1 MPDRKY
7 TYQIEI
13 DAAQAKQAAA
23 QLRALFE
30 KELGSIAAPAGA
42 SQEIARSVAPVAQLA
57 QEMQKIAQIDL
68 TKPVD
73 ELQREIASTAQQL
86 DRLRAEYERLSTTG
100 MQGGRSG
107 ADAASYQAYIDEIRR
122 MVSAEAANAMQSTGQ
137 YLNVGQR
144 GAQFVYEHED
154 AYLDFAK
161 DYHGKDRD
169 VQNRA
174 RQSAAERENLA
185 RLEVEMYE
193 AQLQITQAERT
204 IAERRLAEYEQQIG
218 AMGGLNE
225 QNVNDPIW
233 TAYGDAAE
241 GINRLSEEQQQYLA
255 AVAAANENLT
265 KLTVESQAEIAK
277 AEQAAARKRGEIV
290 TKAPPAETAA
300 GAKTYSQQTAL
311 TVSKDAVKNAAELT
325 EQLRE
330 SAGLTQRIAENTQKI
345 TEAEIGRTK
354 STKEA
359 YIAQENQRKLTEEAI
374 RDAERRKN
382 VDTEAAKAQTEAAK
396 ANTEQAKQAN
406 NAAQQAKIAQ
416 QGITATTKAEAT
428 VRTQTARAEA
438 TVTIEAAR
446 TAGAA
451 AREEQKRQTMAL
463 RNEVNQRTQ
472 MQRQAA
478 RQTSTGSGTIF
489 GMTPGMMAGSA
500 LAAVGVYSVDQTARA
515 IYQGA
520 REGAQAER
528 TAATYEQVAKRM
540 GVSADAMVRA
550 IREASRETISDA
562 SAMGL
567 GAQVLA
573 QKWATSAD
581 DIIGNTAELV
591 AASRRLAQ
599 LYPDEQGQAYS
610 TTEVFAR
617 LLKFV
622 REGNKEL
629 VDQFGLSNQRIAE
642 SLGISVDGLASAS
655 GAADRFRGLIVALRE
670 DMDRLGPAM
679 LTTADKF
686 EQSEA
691 RITAAKLR
699 INKAMAG
706 PVAGLA
712 EGTAG
717 VLEGLQIR
725 SGAQDPNMIRSFLN
739 QRVESYNSQN
749 LPQPT
754 EIASLIK
761 LFDQLDA
768 ATGLSADSARDL
780 SATLTAMSAEILNN
794 NGATAAQLAEMQR
807 LERVIA
813 LAATGADAY
822 SRVMAITT
830 REALEQD
837 ATIFA
842 LARTMGDYQRLYED
856 GEIELEQ
863 YNRLSGQLATTLFN
877 LARAAG
883 TLAPALAAVN
893 AQLAAAP
900 KNPGLLG
907 GAIMGTGATA
917 SSSWFKLRQDED
929 KWTQD
934 RINAQRDR
942 DAAAR
947 EEAKREQ
954 ERIANEA
961 QREWEAAAKAA
972 QSEWEAAA
980 KATADE
986 FKSALEAVP
995 GLFGTTSVT
1004 AEDMTLAE
1012 AGVYQAKPDEYLRRL
1027 RDEVLNNKDIYADVD
1042 IRDAAAKMGVSADL
1056 PAKAILAMFEQA
1068 WADSSLFAGGQNIDL
1083 INADAVRQ
1091 NLAQQDASKSGRQA
1105 LLAAF
1110 GLGDEALQAQPGA
1123 EGAFQELIGI
1133 NDAGIV
1139 AAGAQA
1145 RDKFVAGFTSAGT
1158 TATNATQGDFLAPI
1172 IQSMETSLSAGDVS
1186 DRIYAIGGSLVDRIY
1201 SGFLDAAN
1209 NLAWGQP
1216 IIDSLASSVAP
1227 QVYDMLAARF
1237 NQ

>member
-30 KELGSIAAPAGA
+30 KELETIRPPAGA
-42 SQEIARSVAPVAQLA
+42 SQEISRSAAPVAQLA

-73 ELQREIASTAQQL
+73 ELQREIGDTARQL
-86 DRLRAEYERLSTTG
+86 DRLRAEYERLSTTN

-107 ADAASYQAYIDEIRR
+107 ADAANYRAYVEEVRR
-122 MVSAEAANAMQSTGQ
+122 MVGDNAASAIASTGQ

-144 GAQFVYEHED
+144 NAQFVYEHED

-161 DYHGKDRD
+161 DYHSKNRD
-169 VQNRA
+169 VQDRA
-174 RQSAAERENLA
+174 RQSAAEREELA
-185 RLEVEMYE
+185 RLELQMYE

-218 AMGGLNE
+218 AMGGLSE
-225 QNVNDPIW
+225 QNMNDPIW
-233 TAYGDAAE
+233 TAFGDAVE
-241 GINRLSEEQQQYLA
+241 EINALGEQQEQYLIA
-255 AVAAANENLT
+255 IADANENLAKIT
-265 KLTVESQAEIAK
+265 AEARQEIAQK
-277 AEQAAARKRGEIV
+277 EQAAARKRGELV
-290 TKAPPAETAA
+290 SATPTAT
-300 GAKTYSQQTAL
+300 GATTYTQQTAI
-311 TVSKDAVKNAAELT
+311 TVSKAAVTNARELT

-330 SAGLTQRIAENTQKI
+330 SAGLTERIAENTQKI
-345 TEAEIGRTK
+345 TQAEIGRTK
-354 STKEA
+354 SQKDA
-359 YIAQENQRKLTEEAI
+359 YIAQEQQRRITEEAI
-374 RDAERRKN
+374 RAAERQKN
-382 VDTEAAKAQTEAAK
+382 VDTEAAKAATLAQQAA
-396 ANTEQAKQAN
+396 TEQAKQAT

-438 TVTIEAAR
+438 TAAIEAAR
-446 TAGAA
+446 TAGTA
-451 AREEQKRQTMAL
+451 AREEQRRQTMAL
-463 RNEVNQRTQ
+463 RAEINQRTQ

-478 RQTSTGSGTIF
+478 RAAAPTGSGTIF
-489 GMTPGMMAGSA
+489 GMTPGMIGATALSA
-500 LAAVGVYSVDQTARA
+500 LGIYSIDQTARA
-515 IYQGA
+515 LYSGA

-528 TAATYEQVAKRM
+528 TAATYEQVAKRV

-550 IREASRETISDA
+550 IRDASRETISDA
-562 SAMGL
+562 TAMGL

-573 QKWATSAD
+573 QKWAASAD
-581 DIIGNTAELV
+581 DIIADTAELV

-599 LYPDEQGQAYS
+599 LYPDEQGQAYT

-655 GAADRFRGLIVALRE
+655 GAADRFRGLINVLRE
-670 DMDRLGPAM
+670 EMDRLGPAM
-679 LTTADKF
+679 LTNADKF
-686 EQSEA
+686 EQAEA
-691 RITAAKLR
+691 RISAAKLR
-699 INKAMAG
+699 IDKAMAG
-706 PVAGLA
+706 PVAGLT
-712 EGTAG
+712 EGVAG
-717 VLEGLQIR
+717 VLEGMQIR
-725 SGAQDPNMIRSFLN
+725 GGVQDPNMIRSFLN
-739 QRVESYNSQN
+739 QRAESYESQN
-749 LPQPT
+749 LPAPQ
-754 EIASLIK
+754 EIAK
-761 LFDQLDA
+761 LVALFKQLDE
-768 ATGLSADSARDL
+768 ATGLSAE
-780 SATLTAMSAEILNN
+780 ATRTFAADIAALTAGVLNN
-794 NGATAAQLAEMQR
+794 NGATTAHYAEMQR
-807 LERVIA
+807 LERTIG
-813 LAATGADAY
+813 LAASGSTAWA
-822 SRVMAITT
+822 RALQITT
-830 REALEQD
+830 QEALQQD
-837 ATIFA
+837 NAMFA
-842 LARTMGDYQRLYED
+842 LVRTMGDYQRMYED
-856 GEIELEQ
+856 GKIDLET
-863 YNRLSGQLATTLFN
+863 YNRLSGQLASTLFN

-893 AQLAAAP
+893 GQLAAVP
-900 KNPGLLG
+900 QNPGLLG
-907 GAIMGTGATA
+907 GPIAGQGALQ
-917 SSSWFKLRQDED
+917 SPSWFKLRQEQDRF
-929 KWTQD
+929 TQD
-934 RINAQRDR
+934 RIDAQRDR

-947 EEAKREQ
+947 EDARREQ

-961 QREWEAAAKAA
+961 QREWESAAKAA

-986 FKSALEAVP
+986 FRSALESVP
-995 GLFGTTSVT
+995 GLFGTSSVT
-1004 AEDMTLAE
+1004 AEDMILAE

-1042 IRDAAAKMGVSADL
+1042 IRDAAARLGISGDL
-1056 PAKAILAMFEQA
+1056 PAKAILARFEQA

-1091 NLAQQDASKSGRQA
+1091 SLAQQEASKSGRQA

-1123 EGAFQELIGI
+1123 ENAFKDLIGLD
-1133 NDAGIV
+1133 DAGIV

-1145 RDKFVAGFTSAGT
+1145 RDQFVAGFTSAGA
-1158 TATNATQGDFLAPI
+1158 TATNETQGDFLAPI

-1186 DRIYAIGGSLVDRIY
+1186 DRIYAIGGSLVGRIY
-1201 SGFLDAAN
+1201 SGFTDAAN

-1227 QVYDMLAARF
+1227 QVYDMLAAQF
-1237 NQ
+1237 DQ

>member
-30 KELGSIAAPAGA
+30 KELRITAPAGA
-42 SQEIARSVAPVAQLA
+42 AQEIARSAAPAAELA
-57 QEMQKIAQIDL
+57 AEMQKIAKIDL

-73 ELQREIASTAQQL
+73 ELQREISSTAQQL
-86 DRLRAEYERLSTTG
+86 DRLRAQYERLSTTG

-107 ADAASYQAYIDEIRR
+107 AEAASYQAYVEEVRR
-122 MVSAEAANAMQSTGQ
+122 MVSDRAASAIASTGQ

-144 GAQFVYEHED
+144 NAQFVHEHED
-154 AYLDFAK
+154 TYLDFAK
-161 DYHGKDRD
+161 DYHSKNRD
-169 VQNRA
+169 VEGRA
-174 RQSAAERENLA
+174 RQSIQEREQLA

-204 IAERRLAEYEQQIG
+204 IAERRMADAERRM
-218 AMGGLNE
+218 AALGGMLN
-225 QNVNDPIW
+225 VDDNDP
-233 TAYGDAAE
+233 TLAAFRE
-241 GINRLSEEQQQYLA
+241 ANEEIDRLSEEQQQWITA
-255 AVAAANENLT
+255 IANANENLSRIT
-265 KLTVESQAEIAK
+265 AENQAEIAK
-277 AEQAAARKRGEIV
+277 AEQAAARKRGELA
-290 TKAPPAETAA
+290 TAAPAA
-300 GAKTYSQQTAL
+300 GATAYTQQTAI
-311 TVSKDAVKNAAELT
+311 TVNKNSVDRAKELT

-330 SAGLTQRIAENTQKI
+330 SAGLTERIAANTQKI

-354 STKEA
+354 SAKEA
-359 YIAQENQRKLTEEAI
+359 YVAQEQERRLTEEAI

-382 VDTEAAKAQTEAAK
+382 VETEAAKAQTEAAR
-396 ANTEQAKQAN
+396 AATEQAKQAN
-406 NAAQQAKIAQ
+406 NAAQQQKIAQ
-416 QGITATTKAEAT
+416 QGVTATTKAEAT
-428 VRTQTARAEA
+428 VRTQSARAEA

-463 RNEVNQRTQ
+463 RDQINQRTQ

-478 RQTSTGSGTIF
+478 RQTSTGGSGTFF

-520 REGAQAER
+520 RLGAQAER
-528 TAATYEQVAKRM
+528 TAVTFEQVSRRV

-550 IREASRETISDA
+550 VREASRNTITDMDA
-562 SAMGL
+562 MSI
-567 GAQVLA
+567 GAQILA
-573 QKWATSAD
+573 QKWSSSSKDIVGDTAD
-581 DIIGNTAELV
+581 LV

-599 LYPDEQGQAYS
+599 IYTDEQGQFL
-610 TTEVFAR
+610 TTQEVFAR
-617 LLKFV
+617 LVKFV

-629 VDQFGLSNQRIAE
+629 VDQFGLSNQRIADA
-642 SLGISVDGLASAS
+642 LGITVKGLASATGS
-655 GAADRFRGLIVALRE
+655 ADRFRGLIKVLKE

-699 INKAMAG
+699 IDKALAG
-706 PVAGLA
+706 PVAGLT

-725 SGAQDPNMIRSFLN
+725 SGAQDVNMIREFLQ
-739 QRVESYNSQN
+739 QRAESYNSQN

-754 EIASLIK
+754 EIANLIK

-768 ATGLSADSARDL
+768 ATGLSADSARDF
-780 SATLTAMSAEILNN
+780 STTLAAMSAEILNN

-856 GEIELEQ
+856 GEISLER

-893 AQLAAAP
+893 TQLAAAP
-900 KNPGLLG
+900 QNPGLLG
-907 GAIMGTGATA
+907 GAIMGTGAAA
-917 SSSWFKLRQDED
+917 SPSWFKLRQDED
-929 KWTQD
+929 AFRQD

-995 GLFGTTSVT
+995 GLFGTSSVT
-1004 AEDMTLAE
+1004 EQDMALAE
-1012 AGVYQAKPDEYLRRL
+1012 AGVYQQKPDEYLRRL
-1027 RDEVLNNKDIYADVD
+1027 RDEVLNQKDYADVD
-1042 IRDAAAKMGVSADL
+1042 IRDAAARMGVDPNL
-1056 PAKAILAMFEQA
+1056 PGKAILAMFEQA
-1068 WADSSLFAGGQNIDL
+1068 WADSSLFAGGKNIDL

-1091 NLAQQDASKSGRQA
+1091 SLAQQDASKSGRQA

-1110 GLGDEALQAQPGA
+1110 GLGDEALQAHPGA
-1123 EGAFQELIGI
+1123 QDAFRDLIGI
-1133 NDAGIV
+1133 DDAGIV

-1145 RDKFVAGFTSAGT
+1145 RDQFVAGFTSAGT
-1158 TATNATQGDFLAPI
+1158 TATNETQGDFLAPI

-1186 DRIYAIGGSLVDRIY
+1186 DRIYAIGGSLVGRIY
-1201 SGFLDAAN
+1201 SGFTDAAN

-1227 QVYDMLAARF
+1227 QVYDMLAAQF
-1237 NQ
+1237 DQ